1 MVNDARLLLLV
12 VGPNLALWGALF
24 GESLLAPEAGV
35 QAMAPVPLPASVPLP
50 VSVPDVTPASPPSVV
65 PLRRPRQLRVFQPPA
80 EPPPPIRRQRQV
92 VARLQ
97 MPAPTPVV
105 VPAPDPVPLPVPAM
119 ATTAT
124 TAATAVAVSEESAE
138 SVSEALPG
146 PDDLQEAVL
155 RARALLPE
163 PPDAPSP
170 LP

>member
-80 EPPPPIRRQRQV
+80 KPPPRIRPQRQV
-92 VARLQ
+92 VAHVP

-124 TAATAVAVSEESAE
+124 TTTTTAVAVSEESAI
-138 SVSEALPG
+138 EALPG
-146 PDDLQEAVL
+146 PDALQESVL

>member
-105 VPAPDPVPLPVPAM
+105 VQAPDPVPLPVPAM
-119 ATTAT
+119 ATTT
-124 TAATAVAVSEESAE
+124 TTATAVAVSEESAI
-138 SVSEALPG
+138 EALPG
-146 PDDLQEAVL
+146 PDALQESVL

>member
-12 VGPNLALWGALF
+12 VCPNLALWGALF
-24 GESLLAPEAGV
+24 GESLLAPEPGV

-80 EPPPPIRRQRQV
+80 EPAPPPPIRRQRQV

-105 VPAPDPVPLPVPAM
+105 VPAPDTVPLPVPAM

-124 TAATAVAVSEESAE
+124 TTATAVAVSEESAI
-138 SVSEALPG
+138 EALPG
-146 PDDLQEAVL
+146 HDALQESVL